1 MRLQF
6 IVHKMKI
13 TGTGSASPSLTVSND
28 MLATF
33 LDTSDEWIQ
42 TRTGIKTRQIIST
55 EYLEDLAKQASLQAI
70 EEAGIKA
77 KDLDFIICSNTVN
90 EYITPALSC
99 ILQGMLGAN
108 CPCIDLNGACA
119 GFIYALDMADAY
131 FKRGNVEHI
140 LIICAEEPTRM
151 VDWTKRDTCVLF
163 GDGAAAVVLSKGE
176 SFLSFKLSTIS
187 NKDALYQVRKLQD
200 TPFIKKAEEDGPMY
214 MKGQDVFKLAVN
226 CSIKDIKNVLE
237 QANVKPEEVSHYL
250 LHQANMRI
258 IDTVMRYMGQTEDLF
273 PHNVERYGNTSSASI
288 PILLNELNKN
298 KKIKKG
304 DKLIFSAFGAGFTTG
319 SCLLEWTL

>member
-1 MRLQF
+1 
-6 IVHKMKI
+6 MKI

-55 EYLEDLAKQASLQAI
+55 EQLKDLAAQASTNAI
-70 EEAGIKA
+70 QQAGIKA
-77 KDLDFIICSNTVN
+77 EELDYIICSNTIN
-90 EYITPALSC
+90 EYVTPALSC
-99 ILQGMLGAN
+99 ILQGMLGAT

-119 GFIYALDMADAY
+119 GFIYALDMADAL
-131 FKRGNVEHI
+131 FKRGNMEHI
-140 LIICAEEPTRM
+140 LVICAEEPSRM
-151 VDWTKRDTCVLF
+151 VDWTKRDTSVLF

-176 SFLSFKLSTIS
+176 GFISFKLSTIS
-187 NKDALYQVRKLQD
+187 NTEALYQIRKLQD
-200 TPFIKKAEEDGPMY
+200 TPFINKEEEDSALV

-226 CSIKDIKNVLE
+226 CSLNDIKDVLKMADVKATNVD
-237 QANVKPEEVSHYL
+237 HFL

-258 IDTVMRYMGQTEDLF
+258 IDTVMKYMKQSEKNF

-288 PILLNELNKN
+288 PMLLDELNRSN
-298 KKIKKG
+298 KLKTG
-304 DKLIFSAFGAGFTTG
+304 QKLVFSAFGAGFTTG
-319 SCLLEWTL
+319 ACLLEWTK

>member
-1 MRLQF
+1 
-6 IVHKMKI
+6 MKI
-13 TGTGSASPSLTVSND
+13 TGTGSSSPSLTVSND

-55 EYLEDLAKQASLQAI
+55 EHLKDLAVQASSIAI
-70 EEAGIKA
+70 QQAGIKA
-77 KDLDFIICSNTVN
+77 EQLDYIICSNTIN
-90 EYITPALSC
+90 EYVTPSLSC
-99 ILQGMLGAN
+99 ILQGMLGAG

-119 GFIYALDMADAY
+119 GFIYALDMADAL
-131 FKRGNVEHI
+131 FKRGNMEHI
-140 LIICAEEPTRM
+140 LVICAEEPSRM

-176 SFLSFKLSTIS
+176 GFISFKLSTFS
-187 NKDALYQVRKLQD
+187 NTDALYQIRKLQD
-200 TPFIKKAEEDGPMY
+200 TPFIKKEEEDGALV

-226 CSIKDIKNVLE
+226 CSLNDIKEVLKMADVK
-237 QANVKPEEVSHYL
+237 ANDVDHYL

-258 IDTVMRYMGQTEDLF
+258 IDTVMRYLGQSKKNF

-288 PILLNELNKN
+288 PMLLDELNKN
-298 KKIKKG
+298 NKLKKG
-304 DKLIFSAFGAGFTTG
+304 QKLVFSAFGAGFTTG
-319 SCLLEWTL
+319 ACLLEWTK